1 MAAAAARRMAPA
13 PPEEAPPPRG
23 VSPRTEGAGQP
34 RRAWPAGPA
43 AERPESSRPRS
54 ASAPASTTRRAA
66 PPPSPSSPPAGFAPA
81 KSSTPAT
88 QCRRARASAAPIRA
102 AVPTSLL
109 PSFCPRD
116 LVRKH
121 AQLPLIEHRAVHHA
135 DQDLFD
141 RAVAE
146 PVDDA
151 LHGFG
156 RHPSARLRG
165 VIDIGAAVDGVAGGA
180 LLSQPPQHCANRRFL
195 EAAVEPFAH
204 GFRCDRAVG
213 PNQLHHLALEV
224 AQIREGFIHYV
235 SRLLGGIC
243 VALQRVAETL
253 PRRKSPA
260 ETRAH
265 SLQRRGRDPLGD
277 RAQGGFVA
285 TACPVRLE
293 HGELG
298 VGGGA
303 SADNGTATV
312 DLGG

>member
-13 PPEEAPPPRG
+13 RPEEASPPKG
-23 VSPRTEGAGQP
+23 VSRRTEDAG
-34 RRAWPAGPA
+34 RRRTAWPAPPA
-43 AERPESSRPRS
+43 AEQPESSRPRS

-66 PPPSPSSPPAGFAPA
+66 PPSMPSSAAAGFARA
-81 KSSTPAT
+81 ESSTPAT

-109 PSFCPRD
+109 SSFCPRD

-121 AQLPLIEHRAVHHA
+121 AQLSLIEHRAIHHA
-135 DQDLFD
+135 DQDLLD

-151 LHGFG
+151 LDGLG
-156 RHPSARLRG
+156 CHPPARLRG
-165 VIDIGAAVDGVAGGA
+165 MIDVGAAVDGMADVA
-180 LLSQPPQHCANRRFL
+180 LLFQPPQHGANRRFL
-195 EAAVEPFAH
+195 RSAVEPFAH
-204 GFRCDRAVG
+204 GFRGDRAIG

-243 VALQRVAETL
+243 VALQDVAETL

-260 ETRAH
+260 ET
-265 SLQRRGRDPLGD
+265 
-277 RAQGGFVA
+277 
-285 TACPVRLE
+285 
-293 HGELG
+293 
-298 VGGGA
+298 
-303 SADNGTATV
+303 
-312 DLGG
+312 